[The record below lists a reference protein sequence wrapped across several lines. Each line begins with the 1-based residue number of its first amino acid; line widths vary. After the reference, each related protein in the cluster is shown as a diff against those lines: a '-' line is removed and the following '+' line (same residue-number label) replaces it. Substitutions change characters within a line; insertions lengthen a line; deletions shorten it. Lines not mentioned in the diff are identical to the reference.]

1 MCSARQNTCIA
12 VTAHSCHATARRQ
25 RDRWRKRERES
36 ATEREGEPVC
46 VYSSQPVTLKGKIY
60 YKASV
65 NKCKAQVDCTVLKMS
80 DKLLEKEVFLD
91 SYIF

>member
-1 MCSARQNTCIA
+1 MPLRQFSTVNDCSLC
-12 VTAHSCHATARRQ
+12 VYVCVYVYVCLCVCV
-25 RDRWRKRERES
+25 RERES